1 MAAKRRNRRRRRGRA
16 PFPLRLLCLA
26 VVIAAFLG
34 ALTMFFRIDMIV
46 VEGNERYTEEQ
57 IIEAAGVQKEQ
68 NLVLLNK
75 YDVKQA
81 IFDALPYV
89 ETVVVNRKYPDALL
103 LTVTEC
109 VASAALPG
117 ADGTWLMSDSGKI
130 LERTATVPD
139 GCVRVTGCE
148 LSEPSVGAQAAFS
161 EEESYKLDRL
171 LAHVE
176 RHFGAL
182 AEFTVEAGRPDTL
195 DAQKL
200 RMIHDHPV
208 TRISI
213 NPQTMKQA
221 TLDLIGRHHTVEEI
235 EEKFRMA
242 RSLGFDNINMD
253 LIAGLPGDTPDGF
266 RATLEQVLALAPE
279 NVTVHTLS
287 RKRGSNLMAQDAPI
301 PDGAAVGEMLDF
313 AGTVLPRAGYAPY
326 YLYRQK
332 FMSGGFENV
341 GWTRPG
347 QENLYNICIMEE
359 LCSILAM
366 GGGASTKLVRPN
378 GGRLERHIDPK
389 YPTEYIANI
398 DRICAAKAELE
409 AFFQ

>member
-1 MAAKRRNRRRRRGRA
+1 MASKRRNRRRRRGRA
-16 PFPLRLLCLA
+16 SFPLRLLCLA

-89 ETVVVNRKYPDALL
+89 ETVVVNRKYPDTLL

-109 VASAALPG
+109 VASAAIPG

-171 LAHVE
+171 LALL
-176 RHFGAL
+176 RA
-182 AEFTVEAGRPDTL
+182 AEEKQLLSMIGEVDLGDGTGITLTYLGRFTVKMPWDADLAYKLENLRTVVDVLEDNEAGT
-195 DAQKL
+195 
-200 RMIHDHPV
+200 I
-208 TRISI
+208 
-213 NPQTMKQA
+213 
-221 TLDLIGRHHTVEEI
+221 
-235 EEKFRMA
+235 
-242 RSLGFDNINMD
+242 
-253 LIAGLPGDTPDGF
+253 
-266 RATLEQVLALAPE
+266 
-279 NVTVHTLS
+279 
-287 RKRGSNLMAQDAPI
+287 NLMTDGKASFI
-301 PDGAAVGEMLDF
+301 P
-313 AGTVLPRAGYAPY
+313 
-326 YLYRQK
+326 
-332 FMSGGFENV
+332 N
-341 GWTRPG
+341 
-347 QENLYNICIMEE
+347 
-359 LCSILAM
+359 
-366 GGGASTKLVRPN
+366 
-378 GGRLERHIDPK
+378 
-389 YPTEYIANI
+389 
-398 DRICAAKAELE
+398 
-409 AFFQ
+409 

>member
-1 MAAKRRNRRRRRGRA
+1 MASKRRNRRRRRGRA
-16 PFPLRLLCLA
+16 SFPLRLLCLA

-109 VASAALPG
+109 VASAAIPG

-171 LAHVE
+171 LALL
-176 RHFGAL
+176 RA
-182 AEFTVEAGRPDTL
+182 AEEKQLLTMIGEVDLGDGTGITLTYLGRFTVKMPWDADLAYKLENLRTVVDVLEDNEAGT
-195 DAQKL
+195 
-200 RMIHDHPV
+200 I
-208 TRISI
+208 
-213 NPQTMKQA
+213 
-221 TLDLIGRHHTVEEI
+221 
-235 EEKFRMA
+235 
-242 RSLGFDNINMD
+242 
-253 LIAGLPGDTPDGF
+253 
-266 RATLEQVLALAPE
+266 
-279 NVTVHTLS
+279 
-287 RKRGSNLMAQDAPI
+287 NLMADGKASFI
-301 PDGAAVGEMLDF
+301 P
-313 AGTVLPRAGYAPY
+313 
-326 YLYRQK
+326 
-332 FMSGGFENV
+332 N
-341 GWTRPG
+341 
-347 QENLYNICIMEE
+347 
-359 LCSILAM
+359 
-366 GGGASTKLVRPN
+366 
-378 GGRLERHIDPK
+378 
-389 YPTEYIANI
+389 
-398 DRICAAKAELE
+398 
-409 AFFQ
+409 

>member
-1 MAAKRRNRRRRRGRA
+1 MASKRRNRRRRRGRA
-16 PFPLRLLCLA
+16 SFPLRLLCLA

-109 VASAALPG
+109 VASAAIPG

-148 LSEPSVGAQAAFS
+148 LSEPSVGARAAFS

-171 LAHVE
+171 LALL
-176 RHFGAL
+176 RA
-182 AEFTVEAGRPDTL
+182 AEEKQLLSMIGEVDLGDGTGITLTYLGRFTVKMPWDADLAYKLENLRTVVDVLEDNEAGT
-195 DAQKL
+195 
-200 RMIHDHPV
+200 I
-208 TRISI
+208 
-213 NPQTMKQA
+213 
-221 TLDLIGRHHTVEEI
+221 
-235 EEKFRMA
+235 
-242 RSLGFDNINMD
+242 
-253 LIAGLPGDTPDGF
+253 
-266 RATLEQVLALAPE
+266 
-279 NVTVHTLS
+279 
-287 RKRGSNLMAQDAPI
+287 NLMTDGKASFI
-301 PDGAAVGEMLDF
+301 P
-313 AGTVLPRAGYAPY
+313 
-326 YLYRQK
+326 
-332 FMSGGFENV
+332 N
-341 GWTRPG
+341 
-347 QENLYNICIMEE
+347 
-359 LCSILAM
+359 
-366 GGGASTKLVRPN
+366 
-378 GGRLERHIDPK
+378 
-389 YPTEYIANI
+389 
-398 DRICAAKAELE
+398 
-409 AFFQ
+409 

>member
-16 PFPLRLLCLA
+16 SFPLRLLCLA

-109 VASAALPG
+109 VASAAIPG

-148 LSEPSVGAQAAFS
+148 LSEPSVGARAAFS

-171 LAHVE
+171 LALL
-176 RHFGAL
+176 RA
-182 AEFTVEAGRPDTL
+182 AEEKQLLSMIGEVDLGDGTGITLTYLGRFTVKMPWDADLAYKLENLRTVVDVLEDNEAGT
-195 DAQKL
+195 
-200 RMIHDHPV
+200 I
-208 TRISI
+208 
-213 NPQTMKQA
+213 
-221 TLDLIGRHHTVEEI
+221 
-235 EEKFRMA
+235 
-242 RSLGFDNINMD
+242 
-253 LIAGLPGDTPDGF
+253 
-266 RATLEQVLALAPE
+266 
-279 NVTVHTLS
+279 
-287 RKRGSNLMAQDAPI
+287 NLMTDGKASFI
-301 PDGAAVGEMLDF
+301 P
-313 AGTVLPRAGYAPY
+313 
-326 YLYRQK
+326 
-332 FMSGGFENV
+332 N
-341 GWTRPG
+341 
-347 QENLYNICIMEE
+347 
-359 LCSILAM
+359 
-366 GGGASTKLVRPN
+366 
-378 GGRLERHIDPK
+378 
-389 YPTEYIANI
+389 
-398 DRICAAKAELE
+398 
-409 AFFQ
+409 

>member
-1 MAAKRRNRRRRRGRA
+1 MASKRRNRRRRRGRA
-16 PFPLRLLCLA
+16 SFPLRLLCLA

-109 VASAALPG
+109 VASAAIPG

-171 LAHVE
+171 LALL
-176 RHFGAL
+176 RA
-182 AEFTVEAGRPDTL
+182 AEEKQLLSMIGEVDLGDGTGITLTYLGRFTVKMPW
-195 DAQKL
+195 DADLAYKL
-200 RMIHDHPV
+200 ENLR
-208 TRISI
+208 
-213 NPQTMKQA
+213 
-221 TLDLIGRHHTVEEI
+221 TVVDVLE
-235 EEKFRMA
+235 
-242 RSLGFDNINMD
+242 DNETGTI
-253 LIAGLPGDTPDGF
+253 
-266 RATLEQVLALAPE
+266 
-279 NVTVHTLS
+279 
-287 RKRGSNLMAQDAPI
+287 NLMTDGKASFI
-301 PDGAAVGEMLDF
+301 P
-313 AGTVLPRAGYAPY
+313 
-326 YLYRQK
+326 
-332 FMSGGFENV
+332 N
-341 GWTRPG
+341 
-347 QENLYNICIMEE
+347 
-359 LCSILAM
+359 
-366 GGGASTKLVRPN
+366 
-378 GGRLERHIDPK
+378 
-389 YPTEYIANI
+389 
-398 DRICAAKAELE
+398 
-409 AFFQ
+409 